1 MSANATTE
9 RPDLTVVIPA
19 YNEERRLIPSL
30 RLVAAYLRSRPGTWE
45 ILVVDDGSR
54 DRTRELAEE
63 MSREEPRVRVLAL
76 PRNRGKGIAVRT
88 GFVAA
93 RGERVLFAD
102 ADNSTPIEELNKL
115 TGAMDLGGAA
125 IAIGSRALAQSDVRL
140 KQNPVR
146 QAMGQGFNL
155 IVRAI
160 TGLPIRDTQ
169 CGFKLFRRDAC
180 LEAFLLQRV
189 GGFAFDAE
197 ILFIARRKGLGIVEV
212 PVTWINSPD
221 SRVRI
226 WRDPALMFRDLLRIR
241 WNALLGRYDAL
252 PAGAAP

>member
-1 MSANATTE
+1 MAGMSEHTPEA

-19 YNEERRLIPSL
+19 YNEEQRLLPTLKI
-30 RLVAAYLRSRPGTWE
+30 VTTYLLSRPGTWE
-45 ILVVDDGSR
+45 VLVVDDGSR
-54 DRTRELAEE
+54 DRTREVAEA
-63 MSREEPRVRVLAL
+63 MSREEPRVRLLAL
-76 PRNRGKGIAVRT
+76 PKNRGKGIAVRT

-102 ADNSTPIEELNKL
+102 ADNSTPIEELDKL
-115 TGAMDLGGAA
+115 AGAMDLAGAS
-125 IAIGSRALAQSDVRL
+125 IAIGSRALAESDVRI
-140 KQNPVR
+140 KQNPLR

-155 IVRAI
+155 VVRTI
-160 TGLPIRDTQ
+160 TGLPISDTQ

-180 LEAFLLQRV
+180 LETFLLQRL

-212 PVTWINSPD
+212 PVIWINSPD

-226 WRDPALMFRDLLRIR
+226 WRDPALMLRDLVRIR
-241 WNALLGRYDAL
+241 WNALRGRYDEPVA
-252 PAGAAP
+252 